1 MPEISDERTDQIV
14 NTIAFVPMMVYICVA
29 FLLSIIAFIS
39 LIESIYEIYLM
50 VTTLNWTEG
59 IVKVIYA
66 ILFTIIIIELF
77 ETVTAYLKTKRVPV
91 KALLIVALTAV
102 VRHLIVINVSDTPFL
117 EYVGISIVLAVL
129 IAGIFLIKD
138 SE

>member
-1 MPEISDERTDQIV
+1 MPKISDERTDQIV
-14 NTIAFVPMMVYICVA
+14 NTIAFVPMVVYICVA

-39 LIESIYEIYLM
+39 LIESVYEIYLM
-50 VTTLNWTEG
+50 VSTLNWTEG

-66 ILFTIIIIELF
+66 VLFTIIIIELF

-102 VRHLIVINVSDTPFL
+102 VRHLIVINVSDTPFQ
-117 EYVGISIVLAVL
+117 EYIGISVVLAVL

>member
-1 MPEISDERTDQIV
+1 MPEISDERTEQIV
-14 NTIAFVPMMVYICVA
+14 SAIAFVPMVVYICVA

-39 LIESIYEIYLM
+39 LIESVYEIYVM
-50 VTTLNWTEG
+50 VTTLNWTGG
-59 IVKVIYA
+59 IVNVIYA

-117 EYVGISIVLAVL
+117 EYIGISVVLGVL

>member
-1 MPEISDERTDQIV
+1 MPKISDERTDQIV
-14 NTIAFVPMMVYICVA
+14 NAIAFVPMVVYICVA
-29 FLLSIIAFIS
+29 FLLSIIALIS
-39 LIESIYEIYLM
+39 LIESMYEIYVM
-50 VTTLNWTEG
+50 ITTLNWVGG
-59 IVKVIYA
+59 ITNVIYA

-117 EYVGISIVLAVL
+117 EYIGLSVVLAVL